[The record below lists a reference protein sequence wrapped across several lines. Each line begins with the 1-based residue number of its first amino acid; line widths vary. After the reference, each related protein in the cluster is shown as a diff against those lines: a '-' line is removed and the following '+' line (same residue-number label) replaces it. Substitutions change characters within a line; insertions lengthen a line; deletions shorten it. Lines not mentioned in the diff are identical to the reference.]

1 MRVDSLHAG
10 LTRGSLRHNQFHF
23 NRLYLL
29 GMAGK
34 FEIYKDGSTNIT
46 TLIKPQT
53 APQPVA
59 VDTVASEPLDLL
71 IEDIEVAQGAVH
83 IKDLSHIRPFEYR
96 LSNIHMKS
104 RFDMNKVNRIEV
116 EAQVQKRGK
125 AVLRWEGSM
134 SNMDNH
140 NIMILLT
147 NIDLRDFSPYC
158 EHYTAYPL
166 TNGNFSFR
174 SQNIIRNRQLMGTN
188 HLDMF
193 EPKADKKIKS
203 IKPEFKIPLK
213 LGLYV
218 LKDKKGHVKIDL
230 PVKGSIDNPDFSY
243 RKIVMKAL
251 GNVLLKVITA
261 PFSFLS
267 GNSDNLE
274 YIAIEPLQWE
284 FTAEQYTK
292 FDKLA
297 DMLRDKPDMKVTL
310 TQRLDYRQ
318 ALQAQ
323 AENNLKMAYYNHLRQ
338 ADTTV
343 AYTPLTMFSEYP
355 ELNLRVPD
363 SDYEALLD
371 FADSIGVEDYY
382 WQEG

>member
-1 MRVDSLHAG
+1 
-10 LTRGSLRHNQFHF
+10 
-23 NRLYLL
+23 
-29 GMAGK
+29 
-34 FEIYKDGSTNIT
+34 
-46 TLIKPQT
+46 
-53 APQPVA
+53 
-59 VDTVASEPLDLL
+59 
-71 IEDIEVAQGAVH
+71 
-83 IKDLSHIRPFEYR
+83 
-96 LSNIHMKS
+96 
-104 RFDMNKVNRIEV
+104 
-116 EAQVQKRGK
+116 
-125 AVLRWEGSM
+125 
-134 SNMDNH
+134 
-140 NIMILLT
+140 
-147 NIDLRDFSPYC
+147 
-158 EHYTAYPL
+158 
-166 TNGNFSFR
+166 
-174 SQNIIRNRQLMGTN
+174 TN

-343 AYTPLTMFSEYP
+343 AYTPLTMLEY
-355 ELNLRVPD
+355 EKIRDLKLK
-363 SDYEALLD
+363 SDEVTL
-371 FADSIGVEDYY
+371 FADSLLRAQGNDPSKFNTAKKAQMLYGTRAAEQLMTMFERRNTAVSTYMTSMQGIPATALRVVTMPAEELHAYTGKNRYTLGLEVEGETAEVSENADDVAA
-382 WQEG
+382 QQQAMGLAPAEATSHATSHAKNSDSGK